1 VPSEIKP
8 KTPLSLT
15 IYARMKQIPLSSN
28 ELAVE
33 VDVVY
38 ETIRGILKGDRPP
51 SKLLLG
57 AICGVL
63 SLNFEA
69 MNEMLITEQVKR
81 KFNRVPA
88 LRKNDPEL
96 QSIEEAWPL
105 LLPDEKEHIILLVE
119 KYAVRK
125 QRQQFVAPAPRILPR
140 PVRKP

>member
-1 VPSEIKP
+1 
-8 KTPLSLT
+8 
-15 IYARMKQIPLSSN
+15 MKQLPLSSKQ
-28 ELAVE
+28 LAVE
-33 VDVVY
+33 VEVVY

-51 SKLLLG
+51 SKLLLR
-57 AICGVL
+57 AICRVL

-119 KYAVRK
+119 KYVVRK
-125 QRQQFVAPAPRILPR
+125 QGQQFVAPTPRILPR